1 MAIFAFKGEA
11 EQMFCTQCGNDIE
24 QHARFCSKC
33 GHEIPSAAAPPGVA
47 ATAVPPK
54 KTERDMDMHINI
66 LGWLLIGS
74 GIFTAMGGFVLLF
87 ASQIIRR
94 LPAGIAQGMD
104 MPTGLPPF
112 IAWIASIV
120 GLCVLAMA
128 AATTGAGVGL
138 LQYRTW
144 ARTFAI
150 IISVISLFH
159 FPIGTAVAI
168 YAFWVLLSHEGQLY
182 YKTRSESTM
191 TASGL

>member
-1 MAIFAFKGEA
+1 M
-11 EQMFCTQCGNDIE
+11 T
-24 QHARFCSKC
+24 S
-33 GHEIPSAAAPPGVA
+33 SAAPTVA
-47 ATAVPPK
+47 ASSMPPK

-87 ASQIIRR
+87 ASQIMRH
-94 LPAGIAQGMD
+94 LPAGVAQGMD
-104 MPTGLPPF
+104 MPMGLPPF
-112 IAWIASIV
+112 IAWIASVI
-120 GLCVLAMA
+120 GLCILAMA

-150 IISVISLFH
+150 IISVLSLFH

-168 YAFWVLLSHEGQLY
+168 YAFWVLLSQEGQQY